1 MKKLFAILLAA
12 AMLLSLAACASPAD
26 AGPTTDAP
34 STDAPSTEAPSTEAP
49 STDAGTEDVANG
61 DNAPLTLLTTV
72 WEAIPEAD
80 RFAAV
85 GGDFSEEHMKENAPG
100 VYTLDDAQELDRML
114 GYPAAQADK
123 LEAAAS
129 LTHMLNVNTFTAA
142 AYQVKDG
149 EDMDALAQALVL
161 NIQSRQWVCGFPDR
175 LLVAYVDNCLIG
187 AFGAGDLL
195 DTFQA
200 QLTACYAN
208 VVIVSEAPIE

>member
-12 AMLLSLAACASPAD
+12 AMLLSLAACASPA
-26 AGPTTDAP
+26 DAP

-61 DNAPLTLLTTV
+61 GNAPLTLLTTV

-149 EDMDALAQALVL
+149 EDMDALAQALVS